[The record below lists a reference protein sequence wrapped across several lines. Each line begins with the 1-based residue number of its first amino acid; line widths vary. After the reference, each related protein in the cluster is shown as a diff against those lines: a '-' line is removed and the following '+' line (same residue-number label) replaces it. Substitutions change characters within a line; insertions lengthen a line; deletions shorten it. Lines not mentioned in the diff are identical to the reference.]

1 MIAFEWYHWLIA
13 AIGALAIG
21 IGKTGVPGFGIF
33 VVPGYA
39 LLIDDAVASAGWWL
53 LPLLIAADIFA
64 VAYHRRHAQIPRLLE
79 LVPWVLVGMILGGVA
94 MAGDRW
100 WLHDT
105 PWRSAGNI
113 LIGGII
119 LTMVGLHVWRRLQ
132 KASPVSAGPGQ
143 AAGFGLA
150 AGFTTFLANA
160 AGPVMNLYFL
170 AKRFPKEQL
179 IGTGAWFFLVVNVSK
194 VPFYAPLGLFSRQSL
209 WFDLCLLP
217 AVVLGAVI
225 GRRIFAVLAQRV
237 FAVIVL
243 VFATLAALA
252 LIIRT
257 VW

>member
-33 VVPGYA
+33 VVPVYA
-39 LLIDDAVASAGWWL
+39 LLTDDAVASAGWL

-79 LVPWVLVGMILGGVA
+79 LVPWVLVGIILGGVA
-94 MAGDRW
+94 MAVDRW

-132 KASPVSAGPGQ
+132 KASPVSAGPGP

-150 AGFTTFLANA
+150 AGFTTL
-160 AGPVMNLYFL
+160 
-170 AKRFPKEQL
+170 
-179 IGTGAWFFLVVNVSK
+179 
-194 VPFYAPLGLFSRQSL
+194 SRQRRGAGDEPLFPRQAISQRTI
-209 WFDLCLLP
+209 DRYGC
-217 AVVLGAVI
+217 VVLLGSE
-225 GRRIFAVLAQRV
+225 R
-237 FAVIVL
+237 
-243 VFATLAALA
+243 
-252 LIIRT
+252 
-257 VW
+257 